1 MILETIEI
9 LDSNFTLTLDQLRT
23 KVTNGDYD
31 DLLNNYNLIM
41 MISNGLVLINK
52 DDKSCKVIAPIDLEN
67 YVKNTDTASAD
78 KLGIVKFNNSFG
90 ISVNTNGQPFI
101 VKAPQVVIDQR
112 ATHGSASYYPIVA
125 ENLDYA
131 VRSVRPKVVE
141 NTNQDIT
148 LTCDVNTIYVLGGIS
163 NVTSLSITLP
173 GTGQYGDFIQVDF
186 YSDPSSPTNLT
197 INSNA
202 GITNYD
208 LTPQGD
214 CIYSLYFDWGMA
226 YSSGFSE
233 PYGWRFGYAE
243 YPYAEV

>member
-31 DLLNNYNLIM
+31 DLLNNYNLII

-90 ISVNTNGQPFI
+90 ISVNANGQPFI

-131 VRSVRPKVVE
+131 VRSVYPIIQTE
-141 NTNQDIT
+141 LTDPIT
-148 LTCDVNTIYVLGGIS
+148 VNTIYNLGLQ
-163 NVTSLSITLP
+163 TSIDITLP
-173 GTGQYGDFIQVDF
+173 AGQIGDFIQFDF
-186 YSDPSSPTNLT
+186 ISRDTATILNVTSDNEL
-197 INSNA
+197 I
-202 GITNYD
+202 GED
-208 LTPQGD
+208 LIPEVNKL
-214 CIYSLYFDWGMA
+214 YSLCFDWGIIGYTDGA
-226 YSSGFSE
+226 E
-233 PYGWRFGYAE
+233 DPINYGWRFSYSE
-243 YPYAEV
+243 YELSSI